1 MKATPIVLAICL
13 TSLAASTTLFA
24 KDLTWSGGNW
34 NYADAS
40 WKDGSGN
47 ASTFANGD
55 NVLFDDTQVPGT
67 TVNLTATVAPGSLV
81 FNIANSLKVSSSGN
95 NFFGASSI
103 VKNGEGTLTWSF
115 NNSNNGFTTPVVI
128 NRGVLICDTAN
139 QYGGYAPVK
148 DNATRNYVIND
159 GGELRV
165 TARNC
170 FGKCDAYALS
180 AGGNVVRLKKG
191 GKFSLYLPDKSSHV
205 GNSVWDLYLEG
216 GTLDFQAKGANDTLG
231 LLLINHKLRVSGD
244 TPYVIANVA
253 GYDYQHIAINKTT
266 PTIFDISD
274 VTGDGDPD
282 LTLDI
287 SLTQDISGTPQLVK
301 QGAGTMLMLKKNNIF
316 KSNMVIKE
324 GTVSLDYHNP
334 AVAEFGTCSTTV
346 LGDLTRSGRTITIQD
361 TGKLEIK
368 QRNIFVAYGA
378 DVNAGNTIVSEFIV
392 ANGGSI
398 VLRAPSNFGPL
409 TFNGGSLE
417 LDETVNYQWG
427 AFSVRGALKVCG
439 SAPTVLKAKGSQC
452 RQILYRD
459 YATVFD
465 VADVTGDAAGDF
477 ISDIPVV
484 LPNYADYY
492 TDSTTGQKFPY
503 GFVKRGVGT
512 MVTTADSKN
521 VGAIGMN
528 GEARVTE
535 GTLQVDGNLGNS
547 SAVVVSAGAYLAGT
561 GTVNNVQ
568 IAVGGGFRCKAGQT
582 ESLKLLGNLAIGANP
597 VIRIDNPDLVSEENV
612 NVKLLRVVGNIT
624 GAENLADATVYL
636 GDDVWEPGRYEVSCS
651 GGILTVK
658 RLKGL
663 MIIVR

>member
-1 MKATPIVLAICL
+1 MACAV
-13 TSLAASTTLFA
+13 SHA

-34 NYADAS
+34 NFTDAS

-47 ASTFANGD
+47 TSTFVNGD
-55 NVLFDDTQVPGT
+55 NVLFDDTLASG
-67 TVNLTATVAPGSLV
+67 TVNLTETVAPGSLV
-81 FNIANSLKVSSSGN
+81 FNVANALNVASSGN

-103 VKNGEGTLTWSF
+103 VKNGAGTLTWAFSA
-115 NNSNNGFTTPVVI
+115 NSNNGFTTPVVI
-128 NRGVLICDTAN
+128 NGGVLICDGPNNFGAF
-139 QYGGYAPVK
+139 APVLN
-148 DNATRNYVIND
+148 NALRDYIINN
-159 GGELRV
+159 GAELRV
-165 TARNC
+165 AARNC
-170 FGKCDAYALS
+170 FGKCDWYVL
-180 AGGNVVRLKKG
+180 AGGGNCVRLKKG
-191 GKFSLYLPDKSSHV
+191 GKFSLYLPDKSSNV
-205 GNSVWDLYLEG
+205 ANSVWDLYLEG
-216 GTLDFQAKGANDTLG
+216 GTLDLQAKGANDTLG
-231 LLLINHKLRVSGD
+231 LLLVKNKLSVLGD
-244 TPYVIANVA
+244 TAYVIANVA
-253 GYDYQHIAINKTT
+253 GYDYQHIAINKST
-266 PTIFDISD
+266 PTYFDISD
-274 VTGDGDPD
+274 VTGDDNPD

-378 DVNAGNTIVSEFIV
+378 GVNAGNTIVSEFIV

-568 IAVGGGFRCKAGQT
+568 IAAGGGFRCKAGQT
-582 ESLKLLGNLAIGANP
+582 EPLKLLGNLAIGANP
-597 VIRIDNPDLVSEENV
+597 VIRIDNPDIVDEDDV
-612 NVKLLRVVGNIT
+612 NVKLLSVAGNIT

-636 GDDVWEPGRYEVSCS
+636 GDDVWEPGRYEVSYS